1 MILLDTHVLVWCSLQ
16 HGRVG
21 PRARHQISR
30 AWSAGMLAVSAI
42 SFLEVAQLRQHGDL
56 LLAWSTEA
64 WRGEWLRQGLREITL
79 DGAVAT
85 AAAALERLPNH
96 GDLVDRCIVATAVA
110 YGATLITADRGL
122 LASPLC
128 DGLKGMDARQ

>member
-16 HGRVG
+16 LGAIG
-21 PRARHQISR
+21 PKARHQISR
-30 AWSAGMLAVSAI
+30 AWSAGTLAVSAI

-85 AAAALERLPNH
+85 AAAALERVPH
-96 GDLVDRCIVATAVA
+96 PGDLVDRCIVATAVA
-110 YGATLITADRGL
+110 SGATLITADRGL
-122 LASPLC
+122 LASAWS
-128 DGLKGMDARQ
+128 DGLQAIDARQ